1 MMISVLWT
9 HKEEHKSHPVT
20 LDSSIEVDLNSLTMD
35 VATQHLKEKFSDV
48 SFSSSMADKTAG
60 DVC

>member
-1 MMISVLWT
+1 M
-9 HKEEHKSHPVT
+9 HKEEHKAHPVT
-20 LDSSIEVDLNSLTMD
+20 LDSSIEVDLNSLTTD
-35 VATQHLKEKFSDV
+35 VATQHPKEKFSDI